1 MKRLLLKVCLA
12 AWASCS
18 YSNPY
23 TYGTSNNAALEA
35 HKWSMSASM
44 LGVPDTTGMD
54 INAVIYQYRAEKDTA
69 SDMVVSIQNKSTES
83 GYIFRETDDWSG
95 LPGNTIVKAVPV
107 PNIPINLWGDG
118 EIEIKGEGKVVDP
131 VVIYNWRQ
139 RDVEP
144 EPYIPEIPQV
154 EIYDAMSDDVA
165 LGVLEPT
172 DSDLYEDNDENTDA
186 DKDEEEPK
194 EEEQNRLSQAQD
206 AMATAIAQAQSAAL
220 VALTQTMYLNT
231 YTTKTYNGG
240 VYRDSVVL
248 QDGEMPTSKRGL
260 RNGLAQQLLHEQMVQ
275 MQYK

>member
-12 AWASCS
+12 AWACFS

-44 LGVPDTTGMD
+44 LGVPDTTGLD

-69 SDMVVSIQNKSTES
+69 SDMVVSIQNRHATES
-83 GYIFRETDDWSG
+83 GYIFRETDNWSG

-107 PNIPINLWGDG
+107 PNIPIKLWGDG
-118 EIEIKGEGKVVDP
+118 EIEIKGEGRVVDP

-139 RDVEP
+139 KDVEP

-154 EIYDAMSDDVA
+154 EIYDAMSDAVA
-165 LGVLEPT
+165 LGALEPT
-172 DSDLYEDNDENTDA
+172 DSDLYEDDDENTDA
-186 DKDEEEPK
+186 DKEEAEEE
-194 EEEQNRLSQAQD
+194 NRLSEAQD
-206 AMATAIAQAQSAAL
+206 AMASAIAQAQSAAL
-220 VALTQTMYLNT
+220 VALTQTMNLNT

-240 VYRDSVVL
+240 VYRESVVL
-248 QDGEMPTSKRGL
+248 KDGEMPTSKRGL

>member
-1 MKRLLLKVCLA
+1 
-12 AWASCS
+12 
-18 YSNPY
+18 
-23 TYGTSNNAALEA
+23 
-35 HKWSMSASM
+35 MSASM

-69 SDMVVSIQNKSTES
+69 SDMVVSIQNKHATES

-107 PNIPINLWGDG
+107 PNIPIKLWGDG
-118 EIEIKGEGKVVDP
+118 EIEVNGDGKVVEP

-139 RDVEP
+139 KDVEP
-144 EPYIPEIPQV
+144 EPYIPEIPQI

-186 DKDEEEPK
+186 DKDQEEPEEE
-194 EEEQNRLSQAQD
+194 NRLSEAQD
-206 AMATAIAQAQSAAL
+206 AMVSAIAQAQSAAL
-220 VALTQTMYLNT
+220 VALTQTMNLNT

-240 VYRDSVVL
+240 VYRESVVL
-248 QDGEMPTSKRGL
+248 TDGEMPTSKRGL

-275 MQYK
+275 MQYE